1 MVLALRDLWE
11 KPKKPKK
18 LLLREVGTADFI
30 IARHAKS
37 LPSVQDLLS
46 LLAICDDLFFFFTAG
61 TKHSETRHR
70 KLKMPDMTCK
80 MSLKWWAV
88 ILKVAFHVGYIITR

>member
-1 MVLALRDLWE
+1 MVLALQDLWE
-11 KPKKPKK
+11 KPKNPKK

-46 LLAICDDLFFFFTAG
+46 LLAICDDLFFFLQLAQNTVKRG
-61 TKHSETRHR
+61 TE
-70 KLKMPDMTCK
+70 
-80 MSLKWWAV
+80 SLKC
-88 ILKVAFHVGYIITR
+88 LT

>member
-1 MVLALRDLWE
+1 MVLALQDLWE
-11 KPKKPKK
+11 KPKNPKK

-46 LLAICDDLFFFFTAG
+46 LLAICDDLLFVQLAQNTVKQG
-61 TKHSETRHR
+61 TE
-70 KLKMPDMTCK
+70 
-80 MSLKWWAV
+80 SLKC
-88 ILKVAFHVGYIITR
+88 LT

>member
-1 MVLALRDLWE
+1 MVLALHDLWE
-11 KPKKPKK
+11 KPKNPKK

-46 LLAICDDLFFFFTAG
+46 LLAICDYLLFLQLAQNTVKRG
-61 TKHSETRHR
+61 TE
-70 KLKMPDMTCK
+70 
-80 MSLKWWAV
+80 SLKC
-88 ILKVAFHVGYIITR
+88 LT

>member
-1 MVLALRDLWE
+1 MVLALHDLWE
-11 KPKKPKK
+11 KPKNPKK

-46 LLAICDDLFFFFTAG
+46 LLAICDDLLFLQLARNTVKRG
-61 TKHSETRHR
+61 TE
-70 KLKMPDMTCK
+70 
-80 MSLKWWAV
+80 SLKC
-88 ILKVAFHVGYIITR
+88 LT

>member
-46 LLAICDDLFFFFTAG
+46 LLAICDDLFFFFLQLAQNTVKRG
-61 TKHSETRHR
+61 TE
-70 KLKMPDMTCK
+70 
-80 MSLKWWAV
+80 SLKC
-88 ILKVAFHVGYIITR
+88 LT